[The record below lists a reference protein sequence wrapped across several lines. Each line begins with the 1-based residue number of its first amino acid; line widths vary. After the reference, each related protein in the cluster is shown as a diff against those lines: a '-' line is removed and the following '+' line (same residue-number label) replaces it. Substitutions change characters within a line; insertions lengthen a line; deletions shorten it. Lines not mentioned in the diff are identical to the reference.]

1 VSPSLHPA
9 SSDSP
14 DGHARLRGLKV
25 LLVDDDAGLREA
37 VAALL
42 AGTGVEVRSAGSAK
56 EAMASLTQFAPDI
69 LLSDIAM
76 PGEDGYSL
84 IRRVRALG
92 AEQGGNVP
100 AIALTAL
107 AGENDRQRVMAAGFQ
122 GYLSK
127 PVDLAH
133 LAEALLEQAPTA

>member
-1 VSPSLHPA
+1 M
-9 SSDSP
+9 
-14 DGHARLRGLKV
+14 
-25 LLVDDDAGLREA
+25 
-37 VAALL
+37 
-42 AGTGVEVRSAGSAK
+42 VRSAGSAE
-56 EAMASLTQFAPDI
+56 EALATLTEFAPDI

-107 AGENDRQRVMAAGFQ
+107 AGENDRQRVLAAGFQ

-127 PVDLAH
+127 PVDLDH
-133 LAEALLEQAPTA
+133 LAEALLGQAPTA